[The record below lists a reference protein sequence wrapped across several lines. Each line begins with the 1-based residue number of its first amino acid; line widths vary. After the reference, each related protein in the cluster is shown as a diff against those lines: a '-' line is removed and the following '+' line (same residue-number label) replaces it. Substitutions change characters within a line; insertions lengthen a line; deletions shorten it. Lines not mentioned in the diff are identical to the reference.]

1 MQDIILQQKDAAHP
15 MTGKGFVLRIAGIL
29 LRLALAQIIVNL
41 LIVASGWG
49 LLNIAFYGYAVWLL
63 VAFMRSTV
71 AGYVYTLKA
80 DALMLE
86 RRLGDSTTTLVRIP
100 LDRVV
105 SMRAVHMAENL
116 KITYKQV
123 THIDPASRPSARA
136 RAAFALSLI
145 SARLARWAAGA
156 RAQEVIGHVLVYDEG
171 ETRCACTFCPN
182 AQMQAALA
190 DALGERCGFD
200 ERMTR
205 ARAHSLYAR
214 ALERAFPALY
224 PFVDPL
230 VKPED
235 VAWARDEMER
245 QKGEKKAKKEQQ
257 KPKSAKR
264 GGKKNGAEK
273 DAGNPDAGA
282 PGDGVPGDGVPGD
295 GMPGDGMPGDAAVN
309 APRRRRKQG

>member
-15 MTGKGFVLRIAGIL
+15 MTGKGVVLRIAGIL

-105 SMRAVHMAENL
+105 SMRTVHMAENL

-145 SARLARWAAGA
+145 SARLAHWMAGA
-156 RAQEVIGHVLVYDEG
+156 RAQEVIAQVLVYDEG
-171 ETRCACTFCPN
+171 ETRCACTFCHN
-182 AQMQAALA
+182 AQMQAALVN
-190 DALGERCGFD
+190 ALGERCGFD

-205 ARAHSLYAR
+205 ARTHSLYAR
-214 ALERAFPALY
+214 ALERAFPELY
-224 PFVDPL
+224 SFVDPL

-235 VAWARDEMER
+235 VAWAHDEIER
-245 QKGEKKAKKEQQ
+245 QKGEKKAKKQQQ

-273 DAGNPDAGA
+273 DAGNP
-282 PGDGVPGDGVPGD
+282 GD
-295 GMPGDGMPGDAAVN
+295 GMPGDGVPGDAAVN